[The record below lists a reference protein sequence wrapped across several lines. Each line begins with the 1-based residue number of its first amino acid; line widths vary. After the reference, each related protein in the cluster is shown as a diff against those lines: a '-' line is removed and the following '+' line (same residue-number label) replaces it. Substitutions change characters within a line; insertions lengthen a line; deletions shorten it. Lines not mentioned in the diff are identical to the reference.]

1 MFLNKLQKDNPR
13 LIEAICRLHQSGE
26 LLPDSYVV
34 DLEQFRANAAAI
46 KKKADEK
53 GIRLFFMLK
62 QLGRCP
68 ALAAELVKLGYE
80 GAVVVDFK
88 EAQVMM
94 RHHIPIGNV
103 GHLVQTPEGMLDE
116 VVAYGPEAVTVFTE
130 EKARSVDR
138 AAKKA
143 GRVQKILLRVF
154 DDSDMIYS
162 GQTAGI
168 SLGELPELLN
178 RLRDCTSIHPA
189 GVTSFPCYL
198 YQDEL
203 GDIGPTPNLKTVLKG
218 AEIMRTCGY
227 EPEIINTPSATCV
240 RSLELMSRLGG
251 NCGEP
256 GHGLTATTPAH
267 AVSDQP
273 EKSCVAYVSEVSHNF
288 DGKGYCYGGG
298 YYRRSHVTGALVG
311 TEAGGLRQLQ
321 VTPPSLESIDY
332 HFALSE
338 LCAVGETVIMAFRY
352 QIFVTRSDLVL
363 LEGVSEGKARIAGV
377 YDSLGNEKQPAG
389 RL

>member
-1 MFLNKLQKDNPR
+1 MNKLQKDNPR
-13 LIEAICRLHQSGE
+13 LIEAICHLHQSGQ
-26 LLPDSYVV
+26 LLPDSYVM
-34 DLEQFRANAAAI
+34 DLEQFRLNAAAV
-46 KKKADEK
+46 KKAADER
-53 GIRLFFMLK
+53 GIRLYFMLK
-62 QLGRCP
+62 QLGRNP
-68 ALAAELVKLGYE
+68 VLARELTDMGYE

-94 RHHIPIGNV
+94 RHHIPISNV
-103 GHLVQTPEGMLDE
+103 GHLVQTPEGLLE
-116 VVAYGPEAVTVFTE
+116 KVVAYGPEVVTVFTE
-130 EKARSVDR
+130 EKARSIDR
-138 AAKKA
+138 AAKKT
-143 GRVQKILLRVF
+143 GKIQKILVRVF

-168 SLGELPELLN
+168 SLGELPDFLN
-178 RLRDCTSIHPA
+178 RLRECTSIRPV

-198 YQDEL
+198 YQEEL
-203 GDIGPTPNLKTVLKG
+203 GDIAPTPNLKTVLKG

-240 RSLELMSRLGG
+240 RTLELMSRLGG

-267 AVSDQP
+267 AVMDLP
-273 EKSCVAYVSEVSHNF
+273 EKSCIAYVSEISHNF
-288 DGKGYCYGGG
+288 DGKAYCYGGG
-298 YYRRSHVTGALVG
+298 HYRRSHLAGALVG
-311 TEAGGLRQLQ
+311 REAGSLRQMQ

-332 HFALSE
+332 HFE
-338 LCAVGETVIMAFRY
+338 LPEPCAVGETVIMAFRY

-363 LEGVSEGKARIAGV
+363 LEGVSEGCPRIVGV
-377 YDSLGNEKQPAG
+377 YDSLGNEKSPSD